1 MPTLRKI
8 LDILT
13 DVYIMPRTCPVCG
26 SRLEDNEKAMC
37 TACLI
42 KLPVCHERGPEIF
55 DMRSAVSNASVLCGM
70 VQAWFHYDPAS
81 QYAVIIRT
89 AKYRDTPS
97 LAYELGHLFARDL
110 KKRLPEN
117 TEAGPMHV
125 CDIDVLLPMP
135 MHFFKRIRRG
145 YNQAEELARGM
156 GDELGIPVADNLIAL
171 KPHSTQTRL
180 SYRKRT
186 ANLRGTMAVNDA
198 HELRGMNVG
207 IVDDIITT
215 GSSMT
220 EAAVSLSWSMPHMD
234 SLSFLALGLTRK
246 KN

>member
-1 MPTLRKI
+1 MSILSKI

-13 DVYIMPRTCPVCG
+13 DVYLMPRTCPVCG
-26 SRLEDNEKAMC
+26 DRLEKNEKAMC

-42 KLPVCHERGPEIF
+42 RLPVCHECGPEIF
-55 DMRSAVSNASVLCGM
+55 DMRSAVSNASVLCGI
-70 VQAWFHYDPAS
+70 VRAWFHYDPVS
-81 QYAVIIRT
+81 PYAELIRT
-89 AKYRDTPS
+89 AKYRDIPS
-97 LAYELGHLFARDL
+97 LAYELGRLFARDL
-110 KKRLPEN
+110 KQRPLEN

-135 MHFFKRIRRG
+135 MHSLKRIRRG

-156 GDELGIPVADNLIAL
+156 GDELGIPVADNLIAVR
-171 KPHSTQTRL
+171 PHRTQTRL

-186 ANLRGTMAVNDA
+186 ANLCGTMTVNDA
-198 HELRGMNVG
+198 HELRGMNVAV
-207 IVDDIITT
+207 VDDIITT

-220 EAAVSLSWSMPHMD
+220 EAAVSLSWSMPHMA
-234 SLSFLALGLTRK
+234 SMSFLALGLTRK